1 MFIINA
7 RAPVHMRRALWA
19 VLLLALAAAPAGAHK
34 THEFRRGCIASLPL
48 VLDNATLYRQVCMSM
63 NQSVTAWNYSADLA
77 SNGTHSNCVLVSYD
91 AVVKSF
97 DDFLIEVNFPMHF
110 TKSVCLSDEVVV
122 ESATAEMCMFSLNY
136 TSRNDVLDNHMNF
149 KTQIEYGIPWF
160 IEPFRYLI
168 EDHILAKLRQN
179 FQAWY
184 DIICPQ
190 TAGII
195 IFDTPKNLHFSKV
208 SHGVTDASHGITYED
223 LLAMLF
229 R

>member
-1 MFIINA
+1 
-7 RAPVHMRRALWA
+7 MRRELLA
-19 VLLLALAAAPAGAHK
+19 VLILALGVALAGAHK
-34 THEFRRGCIASLPL
+34 THEFRQGCIASLPL
-48 VLDNATLYRQVCMSM
+48 VLDNATLYRQVCMAM
-63 NQSVTAWNYSADLA
+63 NQSVTAWNYSRDPA

-97 DDFLIEVNFPMHF
+97 DDFLIEVHFPMHV

-122 ESATAEMCMFSLNY
+122 ESTTANMCMFFLNY
-136 TSRNDVLDNHMNF
+136 TSHNDVFDNQMKF

-195 IFDTPKNLHFSKV
+195 IFDSPKHLEFSKV
-208 SHGVTDASHGITYED
+208 SRGVTAASHGITAED
-223 LLAMLF
+223 LLNVLF